1 MCSHF
6 IFPELLW
13 TSDRNLEEKSLIQWF
28 IIKKHKVMFCIHK
41 KLVQCN
47 CNLLDPLKWIKNICV
62 YLESSFHIKI
72 LIIRLISNSFSVE
85 VSFPPLTQLI
95 WNVQNVVKRNVY
107 SLCCKSETKSSAR
120 GLFYNQSKHYC
131 KTVFSLSSLDLL
143 LSLIQQCTSFF
154 QKMNSRIIPHNSF
167 FGIRSQSKN

>member
-13 TSDRNLEEKSLIQWF
+13 TSDPNLEEKSLIQWF
-28 IIKKHKVMFCIHK
+28 IIKKPKVIFCIHK

-47 CNLLDPLKWIKNICV
+47 CTATEIKKIFV
-62 YLESSFHIKI
+62 YLKSSFHIKI

-143 LSLIQQCTSFF
+143 LSLIQHQTLYIFF
-154 QKMNSRIIPHNSF
+154 SENEFEDYPT
-167 FGIRSQSKN
+167 

>member
-1 MCSHF
+1 M
-6 IFPELLW
+6 
-13 TSDRNLEEKSLIQWF
+13 
-28 IIKKHKVMFCIHK
+28 
-41 KLVQCN
+41 QCN
-47 CNLLDPLKWIKNICV
+47 CNLIHCKKIFTNWK
-62 YLESSFHIKI
+62 SSFHIKI

-85 VSFPPLTQLI
+85 VSFPLLTQLI

-143 LSLIQQCTSFF
+143 LSLIQHCTSFF
-154 QKMNSRIIPHNSF
+154 LKWSQGLCHIINFLELEINQKAKFENKFKIAFNNKIFKVFSLNF
-167 FGIRSQSKN
+167 NKYFQLL

>member
-1 MCSHF
+1 M
-6 IFPELLW
+6 
-13 TSDRNLEEKSLIQWF
+13 
-28 IIKKHKVMFCIHK
+28 
-41 KLVQCN
+41 
-47 CNLLDPLKWIKNICV
+47 
-62 YLESSFHIKI
+62 

-143 LSLIQQCTSFF
+143 LSLIQQCSSFF
-154 QKMNSRIIPHNSF
+154 YRKWIPGLSHIIHFLELEVNQKAKFENKFKIAFNNKIFKVFSLNF
-167 FGIRSQSKN
+167 NKYFQLL